1 GGAERRAAER
11 TRDREGR
18 RRMTIRD
25 DARQEAERRWPS
37 YPAVGF
43 SGASDRQQA
52 FIDGAIWASEQ
63 AEAIDR
69 MGPAAGCAYCVGAGG
84 YEDYDGEWREC
95 SCQRAGREL
104 SDAEVEAAA
113 NAIVEASFGQE
124 LPEAPIDLAR

>member
-1 GGAERRAAER
+1 
-11 TRDREGR
+11 
-18 RRMTIRD
+18 MTTNDIRD

-69 MGPAAGCAYCVGAGG
+69 MGSAAGCAYCVGAGG

-95 SCQRAGREL
+95 SSCQRADREP
-104 SDAEVEAAA
+104 SDAEVEAAGE
-113 NAIVEASFGQE
+113 AIWGRGWRVPKEVVRAALLAAQE
-124 LPEAPIDLAR
+124 VNRGSA